1 MLPPHGYGIFKK
13 PEKLIKNRGS
23 EKSSGDEEPRRMERA
38 RALWK
43 FVARMYTPARKFKFE
58 KK

>member
-38 RALWK
+38 RAL
-43 FVARMYTPARKFKFE
+43 
-58 KK
+58 